1 MDKIIYVLKNLG
13 FEDKEIKIYLYL
25 IKNPNSTVLQIS
37 KNIGIDRTTIYD
49 ILERLITKGIVS
61 FIIKNN
67 TKNFNVLK
75 PKELLNYFED
85 KYKSLENIMPSLE
98 EISKPNTK
106 EKLKCEI
113 FQGLEGLKT
122 ALKDLVK
129 AKTDYKIIGIKEE
142 YEKILGYFNEQGT
155 IKLNQSKVKEE
166 AIIEEGVIVKK
177 LKNSIHKKIKKGII
191 SDITIILYNN
201 ITIFIIWDEPYSAIR
216 IENKNLYK
224 SELGYFKLL
233 SKL

>member
-1 MDKIIYVLKNLG
+1 
-13 FEDKEIKIYLYL
+13 
-25 IKNPNSTVLQIS
+25 
-37 KNIGIDRTTIYD
+37 
-49 ILERLITKGIVS
+49 
-61 FIIKNN
+61 
-67 TKNFNVLK
+67 
-75 PKELLNYFED
+75 
-85 KYKSLENIMPSLE
+85 MPSLE

-177 LKNSIHKKIKKGII
+177 LKNSIHKKIKKGIKNESQSI
-191 SDITIILYNN
+191 NHLSDNHIGRICTKGFLLSAGSRNLRECKILYVL
-201 ITIFIIWDEPYSAIR
+201 PC
-216 IENKNLYK
+216 K
-224 SELGYFKLL
+224 
-233 SKL
+233 

>member
-49 ILERLITKGIVS
+49 ILERLITKGIGS
-61 FIIKNN
+61 IIIKNN

-85 KYKSLENIMPSLE
+85 KYKSLEK
-98 EISKPNTK
+98 ISKPNTK